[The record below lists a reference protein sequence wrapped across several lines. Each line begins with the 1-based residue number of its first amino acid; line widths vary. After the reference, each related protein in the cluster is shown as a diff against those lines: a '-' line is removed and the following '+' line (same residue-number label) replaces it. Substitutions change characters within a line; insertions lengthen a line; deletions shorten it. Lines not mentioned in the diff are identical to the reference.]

1 MKQGNTYHK
10 KAKEFFDK
18 IGLERTSEDFTAS
31 VMGKILAEPEMVK
44 SRILRGLP
52 YYLTAVLL
60 IATVLAIPFSNRL
73 TDFINNLY
81 FRASSIDFSFVNEF
95 FISITD
101 LIKGYYITPTVM
113 IISVS
118 GIILLFTMIIVDYA
132 GYFRRILRIQI

>member
-18 IGLERTSEDFTAS
+18 IGLERTSDDFTAL
-31 VMGKILAEPEMVK
+31 VMGRIMAEPENIK
-44 SRILRGLP
+44 TRILRGLP

-60 IATVLAIPFSNRL
+60 VATVLAIPFNSRL
-73 TDFINNLY
+73 NDFINNLY
-81 FRASSIDFSFVNEF
+81 FRASSIDFSFVNNF

-101 LIKGYYITPTVM
+101 LIKGYYITPTVI

-118 GIILLFTMIIVDYA
+118 GIILLFSMIIVDYA
-132 GYFRRILRIQI
+132 GYFRRILRVQI

>member
-1 MKQGNTYHK
+1 MKQENIYHK

-52 YYLTAVLL
+52 YYLTAVLFTTT
-60 IATVLAIPFSNRL
+60 ILAIPFNKYL

-81 FRASSIDFSFVNEF
+81 FRASSIDFSFVREF

-101 LIKGYYITPTVM
+101 LINGYYITPTVI

-118 GIILLFTMIIVDYA
+118 GVILLFTMTIVDYA
-132 GYFRRILRIQI
+132 GYLRRILRVQI

>member
-18 IGLERTSEDFTAS
+18 IGLERTSEDFTAI

-44 SRILRGLP
+44 RRILRGLP
-52 YYLTAVLL
+52 YYLAAVLF
-60 IATVLAIPFSNRL
+60 IATILAIPFNKYL

-81 FRASSIDFSFVNEF
+81 FRASSIDLSFVNDF
-95 FISITD
+95 FASITD
-101 LIKGYYITPTVM
+101 LIKGYYITPTVI

-118 GIILLFTMIIVDYA
+118 GFILLFTMTVVDYA

>member
-18 IGLERTSEDFTAS
+18 IGLERTSEDFTAT
-31 VMGKILAEPEMVK
+31 VMGRILTEPEMVK
-44 SRILRGLP
+44 SRILKGLP
-52 YYLTAVLL
+52 YYSTAALFM
-60 IATVLAIPFSNRL
+60 ATVLVITFNNRL
-73 TDFINNLY
+73 ADLIDNLY
-81 FRASSIDFSFVNEF
+81 FRASNIDFSFISEF

-118 GIILLFTMIIVDYA
+118 GILLLFTMIIVDYA
-132 GYFRRILRIQI
+132 GYFRRALRIQI